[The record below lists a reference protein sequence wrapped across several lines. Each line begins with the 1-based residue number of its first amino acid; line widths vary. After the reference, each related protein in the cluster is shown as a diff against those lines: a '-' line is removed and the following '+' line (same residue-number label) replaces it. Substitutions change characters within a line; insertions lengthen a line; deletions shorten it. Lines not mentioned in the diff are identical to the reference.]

1 MVHKWVSMSVHMTM
15 DPAEQVTASWETDLD
30 ELSRWLPH
38 VLVALAATFWAAWFA
53 RLAVTSWNGFWFGVF
68 DLGIF
73 DQGVWLLS
81 KGADPFITLRGLHL
95 FGDHSS
101 WVLILVAPLY
111 LVWPNINLLVILA
124 AVVPAIAAWLSFRIG
139 LVEGLRTWPA
149 AAIGIAVLLHPAM
162 AWTTWD
168 SFHPETLAIA
178 LIPAA
183 YLAARRGHPWW
194 FVTLGTLVGMVKED
208 AFLVVIPLAIYIGWR
223 WKELRLHAI
232 GLGFIIA
239 GLAVFN
245 FGVALPAFSP
255 TGELI
260 YSGRYSWETG
270 LVITWSRLEYLAAM
284 LLPIAIAL
292 RAPLLLAI
300 AGPITAAN
308 LASSFPYQQEIRWHY
323 SAYLLGV
330 IAIAA
335 PVGLAKLF
343 GSWGSDVGL
352 GLASSKRNFTFP
364 LVVPILV
371 IAFAGLMILGPDV
384 TFSGDWGGASPE
396 RQADFYAAVDMI
408 PDDAVVAASH
418 SFAPHLAHRTRIY
431 MLPNPWVADSW
442 GVTEQLPP
450 QADPSEIEW
459 IVINLVSAGETERAA
474 VDQAIANDWTEAA
487 SGDGYTVLK
496 APSR

>member
-1 MVHKWVSMSVHMTM
+1 MSVHMAVDST
-15 DPAEQVTASWETDLD
+15 EQVTVSWSTEFE
-30 ELSRWLPH
+30 ELSSWLPH
-38 VLVALAATFWAAWFA
+38 VLVSLAGTAWAIWFA
-53 RLAVTSWNGFWFGVF
+53 RLAVKSWNGFWFGVF

-81 KGADPFITLRGLHL
+81 RGTDPFITLRGLHL

-101 WVLILVAPLY
+101 WVLILIAPLY

-124 AVVPAIAAWLSFRIG
+124 AVIPALAAWLSFRIG

-149 AAIGIAVLLHPAM
+149 AAIAIAVLLHPAM

-194 FVTLGTLVGMVKED
+194 FVTLGMLVGIVKED

-223 WKELRLHAI
+223 WKELQLHAV
-232 GLGFIIA
+232 GLGLLVA

-260 YSGRYSWETG
+260 YTGRYSWEIG
-270 LVITWSRLEYLAAM
+270 LVITWSRFGYLAAM

-292 RAPLLLAI
+292 RAPLLLAV

-308 LASSFPYQQEIRWHY
+308 VASLFPYQQEIRWHY
-323 SAYLLGV
+323 TAYLLGV
-330 IAIAA
+330 LAIAA

-343 GSWGSDVGL
+343 DSWGSDVGL
-352 GLASSKRNFTFP
+352 GLASSSRHFKVP
-364 LVVPILV
+364 LVLPLLGL
-371 IAFAGLMILGPDV
+371 AFVGLMVLGPDI
-384 TFSGDWGGASPE
+384 TFSGVWGAASPE
-396 RQADFYAAVDMI
+396 RQAEVNAAFDMI

-418 SFAPHLAHRTRIY
+418 TFAPHLAHRTRVY
-431 MLPNPWVADSW
+431 MMPNPWVADSW
-442 GVTEQLPP
+442 GVTEHLPP

-459 IVINLVSAGETERAA
+459 MVINFVSAGDTELN
-474 VDQAIANDWTEAA
+474 VVEEAIEDGWTEAA
-487 SGDGYTVLK
+487 SGDGFTLLR